1 MDILRRTVLLM
12 LVLILPLQGVAGVS
26 MSVCASGMH
35 HAAEPSVAMGHEAMA
50 CHHHADMAMGTEGDS
65 TTSLVDDCPHCF
77 ALSHFT
83 ALGACTLADERPV
96 SVPIPFVHTRFVSL
110 TLDQP
115 ERPPAS
121 V

>member
-1 MDILRRTVLLM
+1 MNILRRTLLLM

-26 MSVCASGMH
+26 MRGCASGMH
-35 HAAEPSVAMGHEAMA
+35 HAAEPAVAVEHAAMA
-50 CHHHADMAMGTEGDS
+50 CHHHSGTAMTSEGDS
-65 TTSLVDDCPHCF
+65 TSSLADDCPHCF

-83 ALGACTLADERPV
+83 ALGDYTFADERPA
-96 SVPIPFVHTRFVSL
+96 SAPIPFFDTRFVSL

>member
-1 MDILRRTVLLM
+1 MNILRRTVLLM
-12 LVLILPLQGVAGVS
+12 IVLILPLQGVAGVS

-35 HAAEPSVAMGHEAMA
+35 HAAVASVAVEHGAMA
-50 CHHHADMAMGTEGDS
+50 CHHHADMAMGTGGDS

-83 ALGACTLADERPV
+83 ARGAYTLADERPV
-96 SVPIPFVHTRFVSL
+96 SVHIPFFNARFTSL
-110 TLDQP
+110 TLDLP